1 MGRKLLTYVAVLIG
15 LEIVVY
21 KATNA
26 GTLLTKGGAA
36 ASQFARTLE
45 GR

>member
-1 MGRKLLTYVAVLIG
+1 MKKLGFYVAVLIG

-21 KATNA
+21 KATGA
-26 GTLLTKGGAA
+26 GSLLTKGGSAA
-36 ASQFARTLE
+36 AGVIGSIE